1 MSISAKY
8 SSYKLGN
15 LKIAVFVLVVFSV
28 WCAYDGYYNKTFI
41 EKHTE
46 QVELEDGTTVEKPD
60 HTLIFCQKFPF
71 VGFPLAAIAILSF
84 ITKRNKQIV
93 ADSDGLILCCGNK
106 IPYNTINEIDHTE
119 YDTKG
124 HFSLKYNQNDKTK
137 SLKLS
142 DKTWDGLEKV
152 LDELISKMS

>member
-15 LKIAVFVLVVFSV
+15 LKIAAFVLVAFSI
-28 WCAYDGYYNKTFI
+28 WCVYDGYYSESFI

-46 QVELEDGTTVEKPD
+46 TIELEDGTTVEKPD

-71 VGFPLAAIAILSF
+71 VGFPMAAIAVFAF
-84 ITKRNKQIV
+84 ITKRNKQIL
-93 ADSDGLILCCGNK
+93 ADSDGLILSCGGK
-106 IPYNTINEIDHTE
+106 ISYDTIQEIDHTE

-124 HFSLKYNQNDKTK
+124 NFTVKYNSGGKQK

-142 DKTWDGLEKV
+142 NKTWDELDKV